1 MNFAVSSSGWG
12 TPTPSWTRSS
22 TPPSTGTSGGPSS
35 KSSTSGAARWTTWC
49 ARSSTSR
56 STETLSHST
65 STASSAAVLRTE
77 SRNTSS
83 PTRLC
88 RTTGRGSN
96 PSYDPDFRN
105 SSHSRTDTSVSGSAR
120 CDVVLEFS
128 NLKPS
133 IYLHY
138 LTH

>member
-1 MNFAVSSSGWG
+1 MYFAVYSSGWG

-56 STETLSHST
+56 STETLSLSI
-65 STASSAAVLRTE
+65 STASSAAVRRIEWL
-77 SRNTSS
+77 

-88 RTTGRGSN
+88 RTTGRGSS

-105 SSHSRTDTSVSGSAR
+105 SSRSWTDTSVSGSAC
-120 CDVVLEFS
+120 CDVVLELS
-128 NLKPS
+128 NRRFICIL
-133 IYLHY
+133 
-138 LTH
+138 